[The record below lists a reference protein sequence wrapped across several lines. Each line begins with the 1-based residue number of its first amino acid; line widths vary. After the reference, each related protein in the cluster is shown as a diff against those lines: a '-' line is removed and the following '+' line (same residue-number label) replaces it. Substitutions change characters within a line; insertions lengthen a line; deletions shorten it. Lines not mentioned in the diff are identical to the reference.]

1 VLRPGGVF
9 IWSATPVYKTSDED
23 RQIWTGTSGL
33 IVFEPL
39 LLGVKIRLRCS
50 FYVSGVVIDRSFVF

>member
-1 VLRPGGVF
+1 MELNRVLRPGGVF

-33 IVFEPL
+33 IVFKPL
-39 LLGVKIRLRCS
+39 LLGVKI
-50 FYVSGVVIDRSFVF
+50 